1 MRARPVEER
10 IGVLLRTGVAVAGAV
25 LVLGFAAFFLHGSSQ
40 GGFLQADLL
49 RHGTPPTLRELA
61 HGDPVALLQL
71 GILLLILTPILRV
84 AATLVLFAAERDWIF
99 VGITAGVLG
108 ILLLGLAGVGGCG

>member
-1 MRARPVEER
+1 MEER

-25 LVLGFAAFFLHGSSQ
+25 LVLGLAGFFLHGSQ

-49 RHGTPPTLRELA
+49 RHGTPPTLRSLA
-61 HGDPVALLQL
+61 HGDPVALLPL

-108 ILLLGLAGVGGCG
+108 ILLLGLAGVGG